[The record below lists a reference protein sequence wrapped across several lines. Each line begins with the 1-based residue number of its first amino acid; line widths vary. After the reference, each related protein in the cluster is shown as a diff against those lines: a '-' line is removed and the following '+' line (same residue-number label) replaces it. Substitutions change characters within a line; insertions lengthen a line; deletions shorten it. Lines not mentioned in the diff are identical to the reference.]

1 MLKELLKDNILI
13 IDSVSDWQEA
23 LRIGAD
29 CLLKKGFIKEEYIK
43 AIIDDVYKY
52 GPYIV
57 LTDGAAMPH
66 SRPEN
71 GVIKKSMSLLKVRS
85 GVDFYKTEKKVY
97 LFFTLAAEDSN
108 GHQDAV
114 LELADFLCDN
124 EKLNKL
130 ITEDLNEKEIL
141 NLI

>member
-1 MLKELLKDNILI
+1 MLKELLKDNIHI

-23 LRIGAD
+23 LCIGAD
-29 CLLKKGFIKEEYIK
+29 CLLTKGFIKEEYIK
-43 AIIDDVYKY
+43 AIINDVYKY

-57 LTDGAAMPH
+57 LTDYVAMHH

-71 GVIKKSMSLLKVRS
+71 GVIKKSMSLLKVRN

-108 GHQDAV
+108 SHQDAV